1 MKLIVASIAL
11 AGVVGGL
18 LWWSA
23 DLQKNDPEI
32 LSSKGIHWHPELK
45 IFVKGAPIEIP
56 EDLGLGAVH
65 NPMHTHEDL
74 PIIHLEFEGLVKK
87 QDITL
92 GKFFTLWGKDMRSL
106 GTTVRMM
113 VSGVE
118 NTEYESYI
126 FKEGDKVELYYD

>member
-1 MKLIVASIAL
+1 
-11 AGVVGGL
+11 
-18 LWWSA
+18 
-23 DLQKNDPEI
+23 
-32 LSSKGIHWHPELK
+32 
-45 IFVKGAPIEIP
+45 
-56 EDLGLGAVH
+56 
-65 NPMHTHEDL
+65 EDL

-113 VSGVE
+113 VNGVE

-126 FKEGDKVELYYD
+126 FKEGDRVELYYD